1 MFTRSEDHQ
10 HDGGAGAN
18 DNDTDSAWVDVLTPW
33 AGEGYGARFHPRI
46 GEIVVIDFFEGDIDR
61 PFIVGRIHEAERY
74 QTMFDKKGSCHSLKT
89 KWYPFSRGGWRRF

>member
-1 MFTRSEDHQ
+1 M
-10 HDGGAGAN
+10 
-18 DNDTDSAWVDVLTPW
+18 LTPW

-89 KWYPFSRGGWRRF
+89 KWYPFSRGGG